1 MVRAVSSWSARHRKR
16 VVAGWLLFVV
26 ACVAAGSLTG
36 TRELTDAGV
45 GESGRAQKVAD
56 AAGLTPRPSE
66 TVMLRAADPQRAVRL
81 GRTLARRLDAV
92 AVVGAVDGPQLIDG
106 PQGKVVLVRAELRG
120 DPDTVGDRVAPVVRA
135 VDGVRALDR
144 GVRVDQAGDGSVNA
158 QMETVMTEDLKRAET
173 WSLPLTLLVLLLAFG
188 ALVAASLPLLIG
200 ITSAAAALGLLG
212 PISQLVPATDAAPT
226 LIVLIGLAVGVD
238 YSLFAIRR
246 EREERARGLEHDA
259 ALAATMATVGRAIVV
274 AGVTVMISLAGLLVS
289 GLSVFASMAVGT
301 IAVVA
306 VAVLGSLTVLPAALS
321 LLGDRLDRGRLPL
334 IGRRRGAATVAAR
347 AGGGAVGA
355 FWGRLAARATRRPAT
370 ALAAGIVL
378 LLALA
383 VPALSMR
390 TADLQIGALPHNLKV
405 IQSYLAIERAAPG
418 GPSSAELVVRGT
430 QLDRASLQDLGITAR
445 GVTGGRGAIATK
457 RSEDGRT
464 AVVSVPM
471 PDRGAAHTELVIT
484 RLRTMLEDHPD
495 QVLVGGWQASSA
507 DFARQMRRATP
518 IVIAF
523 VLSLAFL
530 VLFRAF
536 GSAALAGAV
545 IALNLLSVGAAYGLL
560 TLVFQHD
567 AAEGL
572 LGFINTGTIASWVP
586 LFAFVILFGL
596 SMDYTILV
604 LERMR
609 EARLAGRSPREAAA
623 EGVAATAGTVTSAAI
638 VMVAVFSLFAMMRSP
653 DMKQFGFGLA
663 AAIVLDATVVRA
675 LLLPAAVTLLGR
687 RWQPEGRSV
696 RAPAVASAGGVA

>member
-1 MVRAVSSWSARHRKR
+1 MVRAVSSWSARRRKR

-696 RAPAVASAGGVA
+696 RGAAVASAGGVA

>member
-135 VDGVRALDR
+135 VDAVRALDR

-238 YSLFAIRR
+238 YSLFAIQR

-259 ALAATMATVGRAIVV
+259 ALTATMATVGRAIVV

-334 IGRRRGAATVAAR
+334 IGLRRGAATVAAR

-370 ALAAGIVL
+370 ALAAGTVL

-405 IQSYLAIERAAPG
+405 IESYLAIERAAPG

-430 QLDRASLQDLGITAR
+430 RLDRASLQELGITAR
-445 GVTGGRGAIATK
+445 GVTGGRGAIATQ

-696 RAPAVASAGGVA
+696 RGAAVASAGGVA